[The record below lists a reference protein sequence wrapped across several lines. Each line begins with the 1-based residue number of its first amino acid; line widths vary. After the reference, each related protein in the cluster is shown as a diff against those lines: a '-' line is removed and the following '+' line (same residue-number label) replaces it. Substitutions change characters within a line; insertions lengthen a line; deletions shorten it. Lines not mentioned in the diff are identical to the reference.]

1 MVYAIA
7 ESWKIQS
14 WCFGGRGTPVL
25 IPNTEVK
32 PPTAEGTA
40 QAEDQ
45 VGANFESFRT
55 KNRPARTVF
64 CVAALGLKQF
74 GELFQKVASCFWNL

>member
-1 MVYAIA
+1 MNINAIAYTEPKGQSLGMVYAIA
-7 ESWKIQS
+7 ESNIQKEVSKILS

-45 VGANFESFRT
+45 VGAN
-55 KNRPARTVF
+55 
-64 CVAALGLKQF
+64 LKHLITEQR
-74 GELFQKVASCFWNL
+74 SR

>member
-1 MVYAIA
+1 MNINAIAYTEPKGQSLGMVYAIA

-45 VGANFESFRT
+45 VGANFKHLIF
-55 KNRPARTVF
+55 KNF
-64 CVAALGLKQF
+64 
-74 GELFQKVASCFWNL
+74 